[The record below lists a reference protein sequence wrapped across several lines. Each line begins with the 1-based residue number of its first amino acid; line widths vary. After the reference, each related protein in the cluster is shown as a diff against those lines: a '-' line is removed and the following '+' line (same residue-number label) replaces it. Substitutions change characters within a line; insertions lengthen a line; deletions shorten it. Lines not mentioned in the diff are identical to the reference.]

1 MILSRHKI
9 ETVSPHIEIK
19 LILDHVFDIFIK
31 KKKKKQLDTNI
42 FNFDFLV
49 VIFIFLVST
58 LLQEITLGITG
69 FD

>member
-31 KKKKKQLDTNI
+31 KKQLDTNI

-49 VIFIFLVST
+49 VISIFLVST

>member
-31 KKKKKQLDTNI
+31 KKKKLDTNI